1 MACSVFQGGCYRAIQ
16 DSETVTRE
24 KELPS
29 MIQIQN
35 LLLTDNTLALDLRV
49 SNPFEGD
56 IWVCYGSSF
65 YGKEE
70 TLLREL
76 GCTKRGCIALPEY
89 LVAPHQKNLF
99 F

>member
-1 MACSVFQGGCYRAIQ
+1 MNTILFTGFCWLVLSFRVAV
-16 DSETVTRE
+16 TVPDR
-24 KELPS
+24 
-29 MIQIQN
+29 IQN